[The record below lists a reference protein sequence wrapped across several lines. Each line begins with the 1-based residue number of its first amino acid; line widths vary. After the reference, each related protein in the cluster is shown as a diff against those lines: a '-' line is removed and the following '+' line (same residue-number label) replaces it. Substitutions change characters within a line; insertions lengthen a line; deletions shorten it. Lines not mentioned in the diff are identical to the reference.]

1 VCWLEQDFSS
11 EWMQTMAAE
20 MNLSE
25 TALVQTRAHG
35 PPPTSVPSLCLGG
48 KLHEPLDGT
57 RRAILPA
64 DRLKATCGVNDN
76 QRMQWRIERHPTPER
91 SVMAQVSIFN
101 DVIGPVMRGPSSSH
115 CAAALRIGRLA
126 RDLMDGE
133 LTEVLVEFDRAG
145 SLPTTHESQ
154 GSDMGL
160 FGGLLGWDADDQR
173 LPGSAQW
180 LAEAGISLR
189 IETVDVGDPHPNT
202 YRLTLRNRREQ
213 HRLIAVST
221 GGGMIE
227 VISIDDVPLHMDGG
241 YHETL
246 VWLPP
251 HCQPQFHA
259 DEVLRHDQGDYV
271 RSDHDQSDTVLW
283 QVKGAGFVPV
293 EEMQPIRVKRL
304 APVLPVP
311 SRSGIR
317 LPFTSCSEMLRNDA
331 ERHTPLWLLGVQYEQ
346 ARGGFSEDEV
356 LAKMLRIIDILK
368 RSIQQGIAGTQYED
382 RVLGH
387 QSGRFAELMRTG
399 QLLDAGPLNRIVL
412 YVTALMEVKSS
423 MGVIV
428 AAPTAGACAALPGA
442 VIGMAEAMGKDDTE
456 MAKAMLAAGLIGVF
470 IATRWTF
477 AAEVG
482 GCQAEGGAAASMA
495 AAALVTLAGG
505 TRDQAVAAASLAFQS
520 MLGLICDPIANRV
533 EAPCLGKNVL
543 AASNALASANMALAD
558 FDPLIPLDE
567 VIDAA
572 KAVAE
577 KMPREHRCTSLGGL
591 AVTPT
596 SLAIEKRLAELKSAG
611 GCGGCGCH

>member
-1 VCWLEQDFSS
+1 MSS
-11 EWMQTMAAE
+11 
-20 MNLSE
+20 
-25 TALVQTRAHG
+25 
-35 PPPTSVPSLCLGG
+35 
-48 KLHEPLDGT
+48 
-57 RRAILPA
+57 
-64 DRLKATCGVNDN
+64 
-76 QRMQWRIERHPTPER
+76 
-91 SVMAQVSIFN
+91 VSIFN

-126 RDLMDGE
+126 RDLMGGE
-133 LTEVLVEFDRAG
+133 IAEVLVEFDRAG

-160 FGGLLGWDADDQR
+160 FGGLLGWDADDER
-173 LPGSAQW
+173 LAD
-180 LAEAGISLR
+180 AGIKLR

-202 YRLTLRNRREQ
+202 YRLRLRNAGEE
-213 HRLIAVST
+213 HALIAIST
-221 GGGMIE
+221 GGGMME
-227 VISIDDVPLHMDGG
+227 VLSIDGVPMSMDGG

-246 VWLPP
+246 IWLPKTVNAE
-251 HCQPQFHA
+251 FDG
-259 DEVLRHDQGDYV
+259 DEVIRHDAGESQIF
-271 RSDHDQSDTVLW
+271 
-283 QVKGAGFVPV
+283 QVKAAAFVGTDHLPV
-293 EEMQPIRVKRL
+293 LAVKRL

-311 SRSGIR
+311 SQKDMRV
-317 LPFTSCSEMLRNDA
+317 PFMSCAEMLAHDGDRN
-331 ERHTPLWLLGVQYEQ
+331 TPLWRLAVEYEM
-346 ARGGFSEDEV
+346 ARGNFTEGEV
-356 LAKMLRIIDILK
+356 VEKMIAIVRILRK
-368 RSIQQGIAGTQYED
+368 SIASGIAGTQYED

-387 QSGRFAELMRTG
+387 QSGRFNELMQAGR
-399 QLLDAGPLNRIVL
+399 LLDGGALNRIVL

-442 VIGMAEAMGKDDTE
+442 VIGMAEAMGKSEEE
-456 MAKAMLAAGLIGVF
+456 MAQAMLASGVIGIF

-505 TRDQAVAAASLAFQS
+505 TRDQAIAAASMAFQS

-533 EAPCLGKNVL
+533 EAPCLGKNVM
-543 AASNALASANMALAD
+543 AASNALSCANMALAG

-572 KAVAE
+572 KGVAAM
-577 KMPREHRCTSLGGL
+577 MPREHRCTSLGGL

-596 SLAIEKRLAELKSAG
+596 SLEIERKLGARKAK